1 MSLIKNNLTVSNN
14 YDPEVHAEAEE
25 PDEDSQ
31 ISYSCSTSKFGC
43 AGILIALGIM
53 IAIIKIASA
62 IASGA
67 IPPPW

>member
-1 MSLIKNNLTVSNN
+1 MSNT
-14 YDPEVHAEAEE
+14 YDPEVHADAEE
-25 PDEDSQ
+25 SDKDPQ
-31 ISYSCSTSKFGC
+31 MSYSCSTSKFGC